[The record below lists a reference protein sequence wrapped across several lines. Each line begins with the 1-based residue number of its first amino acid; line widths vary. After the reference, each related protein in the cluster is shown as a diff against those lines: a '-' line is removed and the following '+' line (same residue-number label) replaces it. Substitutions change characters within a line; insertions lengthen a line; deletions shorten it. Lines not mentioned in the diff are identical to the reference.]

1 MGWADIIYC
10 MEKKHVR
17 RIKEKYND
25 ILRNKKVVCLNISDD
40 FLFMDRELVELLKD
54 SVDI

>member
-25 ILRNKKVVCLNISDD
+25 ILHNKKVVCLNISDD